1 MREGNNVTDVLLK
14 TAIRNDFDIHY
25 LDMPT
30 DTLMHLVLAD
40 LAGLGPLRPKSDPS
54 PFLGPF
60 DLSSLKSF
68 QAWSGLDCFDLLLD
82 FVQMETLGENG
93 GQSLISVHV
102 QE

>member
-40 LAGLGPLRPKSDPS
+40 LAEMSKHDGSE
-54 PFLGPF
+54 
-60 DLSSLKSF
+60 
-68 QAWSGLDCFDLLLD
+68 ADLLPSLLLTVVYRGD
-82 FVQMETLGENG
+82 GTEKGVPSVDTIGLNPIRTLCTMMQGVA
-93 GQSLISVHV
+93 IP
-102 QE
+102 